1 MTTVSLTLQ
10 IFILKLLK
18 SCIIVAHYDQFRILK
33 LYTVLCK
40 KGNDLFLTKKWFKKN
55 SHPHAKFHD

>member
-40 KGNDLFLTKKWFKKN
+40 KGNDLFLTKKWFKK
-55 SHPHAKFHD
+55 K

>member
-18 SCIIVAHYDQFRILK
+18 SCIIVAHYDQFHILK
-33 LYTVLCK
+33 LHTVLCEK
-40 KGNDLFLTKKWFKKN
+40 WNNFSLTQKW
-55 SHPHAKFHD
+55 